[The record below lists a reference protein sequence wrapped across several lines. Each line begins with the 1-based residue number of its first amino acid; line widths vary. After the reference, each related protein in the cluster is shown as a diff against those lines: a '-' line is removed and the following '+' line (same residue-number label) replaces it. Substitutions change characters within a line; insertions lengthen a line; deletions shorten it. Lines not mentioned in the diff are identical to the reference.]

1 MKWKTRH
8 ALLLISFGVLLFAAV
23 MNLSVVFRF
32 LRTVMGLFF
41 PILLGMLFAFVLNVP
56 MTGFEKLLI
65 RLTARAK
72 HKPSAKLLHGVSL
85 MLTLIAIALVVTLA
99 LVLVIPELVASA
111 KSVWPLLKEQWPVW
125 VDQLKAYQID
135 LSVISDW
142 AENLDMKT
150 LAGGANSV
158 VDSAIQVA
166 TSTVS
171 GIANTVFGLVISIY
185 ILLSKSTLG
194 PQVQKLVRANLK
206 EDTGNHLYSIASLI
220 RETYGKFLSGQ
231 CVEAILLGGLIFI
244 AFSLFRL
251 PYAGLTAFLTSLFAF
266 VPYIGA
272 FASCFIGALL
282 TLLVAPSK
290 VLICM
295 IVYLVVQF
303 IENQFIYPHVVGSS
317 VGLSPLWTLIAALI
331 GGKMFGLPGIIFF
344 IPLTAVL
351 YSLVRDNTNRKL
363 QVQSDAKNISL
374 KIQGE

>member
-1 MKWKTRH
+1 
-8 ALLLISFGVLLFAAV
+8 
-23 MNLSVVFRF
+23 
-32 LRTVMGLFF
+32 
-41 PILLGMLFAFVLNVP
+41 
-56 MTGFEKLLI
+56 
-65 RLTARAK
+65 
-72 HKPSAKLLHGVSL
+72 

-111 KSVWPLLKEQWPVW
+111 KSVWPLLKEQWPLW
-125 VDQLKAYQID
+125 VDQLKAHQID
-135 LSVISDW
+135 LSAISDW
-142 AENLDMKT
+142 VENLDIKT
-150 LAGGANSV
+150 LAGGTNSV

-194 PQVQKLVRANLK
+194 PQVQKVVRANLK
-206 EDTGNHLYSIASLI
+206 EDTGNRLYSIASLI

-231 CVEAILLGGLIFI
+231 CVEAILLGCLIFI

-282 TLLVAPSK
+282 TLLVAPSR

-363 QVQSDAKNISL
+363 QVQSNAKNKSL